1 MHGRPRR
8 RALARGKRP
17 ALIRRTAFLLT
28 GAIALMGCSEPAAQA
43 SPSADVASVNAQ
55 ETAVDSVPAFTR
67 DELLGQFD
75 PAEHAAFSR
84 VPDAWTDKDGI
95 YLRTEVLDACGRMRD
110 AAAEAGV
117 DLLIRSATRNFS
129 YQRGIWERKWQRTR
143 YMGWQD
149 VDKARDIL
157 TYSAMP
163 GASRHHWG
171 TDIDFNSFENDWFAS
186 GEGAEVYGWLSD
198 HAAEY
203 GFHQVYDDKATGR
216 TGYELERWH
225 WSYMPTAEPML
236 AAYNALISEADLT
249 EAPFS
254 GAGTADSLQ
263 VLRDFVN
270 GIDRPS
276 QPSTE
281 R

>member
-1 MHGRPRR
+1 MIGARKAALLSS
-8 RALARGKRP
+8 ALAFT
-17 ALIRRTAFLLT
+17 AL
-28 GAIALMGCSEPAAQA
+28 AIGLAIGLAACSEPAAQA
-43 SPSADVASVNAQ
+43 MTEPPLSTEADAATALAQ
-55 ETAVDSVPAFTR
+55 SGPAYVR

-75 PAEHAAFSR
+75 PASHPGFSR
-84 VPDAWTDKDGI
+84 VPDARTDKDGI
-95 YLRTEVLDACGRMRD
+95 YLRTEVLEACGQMRS
-110 AAAEAGV
+110 AAAQAGIT
-117 DLLIRSATRNFS
+117 LLIRSATRNFQ

-171 TDIDFNSFENDWFAS
+171 TDIDFNSFENEWFES
-186 GEGAEVYGWLSD
+186 GEGAEVYGWLKA
-198 HAAEY
+198 HAAEF

-225 WSYMPTAEPML
+225 WSYMPTAGPML
-236 AAYNALISEADLT
+236 DAYNAVVSEADLIH
-249 EAPFS
+249 ADFS

-263 VLRDFVN
+263 LLRDFVN
-270 GIDRPS
+270 GIDQPA

>member
-1 MHGRPRR
+1 MLWVG
-8 RALARGKRP
+8 
-17 ALIRRTAFLLT
+17 ALILLF
-28 GAIALMGCSEPAAQA
+28 GCAEPAAQVAGPAEA
-43 SPSADVASVNAQ
+43 SLEVAAAAAAVEPAQ
-55 ETAVDSVPAFTR
+55 DSVPAFSR
-67 DELLGQFD
+67 EELLGQFE
-75 PAEHAAFSR
+75 PALHGAFSR
-84 VPDAWTDKDGI
+84 VPDAWTDKTDI
-95 YLRTEVLDACGRMRD
+95 YLRTEVLDACGRMR
-110 AAAEAGV
+110 AAAAADGV
-117 DLLIRSATRNFS
+117 ALVIRSATRNFD

-171 TDIDFNSFENDWFAS
+171 TDIDFNSFENDWFES
-186 GEGAEVYGWLSD
+186 GEGAEVYAWLCA
-198 HAAEY
+198 HAGEF
-203 GFHQVYDDKATGR
+203 GFHQVYDDKSTGR

-225 WSYMPTAEPML
+225 WSYLPTAGPML
-236 AAYNALISEADLT
+236 EAYNALVSEADLL

-254 GAGTADSLQ
+254 GAETADSLR

-270 GIDRPS
+270 GIDRPG
-276 QPSTE
+276 QASTE